1 MRQPIFRIV
10 LVTALAAAALL
21 GVLIANP
28 SRTEAGSISAAIIGM
43 FPKTTDEFAYAD
55 LKSARKL
62 PWFAQIQDQM
72 LPKQMRDFETF
83 LSSAGIDPNSQVTD
97 LAWGA
102 IMSADGA
109 SGQILGVAL
118 GAFDPSSTEARFK
131 AQKMPVIEVN
141 GYHLYAFGSGS
152 GASDILFFFI
162 DSNTAAFGNR
172 SALEKM
178 IDVRMGTAESLFT
191 NEKLYPLITEANG
204 SGLIWAVLDKNSTNM
219 AMHELLPQA
228 SQFPQAAAIITR
240 IHAMTISVTAD
251 SGIDV
256 QFQAVC
262 DSVDDANTLGAA
274 MQAGIMYRRYQEAQS
289 NPDFAKALDHVSVK
303 PSGDRLKIDAPVSQ
317 DELLSLIR
325 TKALAPSS
333 M

>member
-1 MRQPIFRIV
+1 MRQPISRTI
-10 LVTALAAAALL
+10 LIAALAAVALL
-21 GVLIANP
+21 GFFTAVP
-28 SRTEAGSISAAIIGM
+28 SRTAAGSLTTAVIGM
-43 FPKTTDEFAYAD
+43 FPKSTNEFAYAD

-62 PWFAQIQDQM
+62 PWFAQMQDQM
-72 LPKQMRDFETF
+72 LPKQMKDFEQF
-83 LSSAGIDPNSQVTD
+83 LSSAGVDPNSQVD
-97 LAWGA
+97 SLAWGA

-118 GAFDPSSTEARFK
+118 GAFDPSSTEAKFK
-131 AQKMPVIEVN
+131 AQKMPMIESN
-141 GYHLYAFGSGS
+141 GYHLYAFGSG
-152 GASDILFFFI
+152 GGGSDILFFFI

-172 SALEKM
+172 AALDKL
-178 IDVRMGTAESLFT
+178 IDVRMGTGESLFT
-191 NEKLYPLITEANG
+191 NDKLYPLITEANG
-204 SGLIWAVLDKNSTNM
+204 SGLIWAVLDKNSTNL

-228 SQFPQAAAIITR
+228 SQFPQAAAIVGR

-289 NPDFAKALDHVSVK
+289 NPDFAKALDHVRVT
-303 PSGDRLKIDAPVSQ
+303 PTGDRLKIDAPVSQ
-317 DELLSLIR
+317 EELLSLIR
-325 TKALAPSS
+325 TKALAPAT

>member
-1 MRQPIFRIV
+1 M
-10 LVTALAAAALL
+10 
-21 GVLIANP
+21 
-28 SRTEAGSISAAIIGM
+28 
-43 FPKTTDEFAYAD
+43 
-55 LKSARKL
+55 
-62 PWFAQIQDQM
+62 
-72 LPKQMRDFETF
+72 
-83 LSSAGIDPNSQVTD
+83 
-97 LAWGA
+97 
-102 IMSADGA
+102 
-109 SGQILGVAL
+109 
-118 GAFDPSSTEARFK
+118 
-131 AQKMPVIEVN
+131 IESN
-141 GYHLYAFGSGS
+141 GYHLYAFGSGG
-152 GASDILFFFI
+152 GAGDILFFFI

-172 SALEKM
+172 SALEKL
-178 IDVRMGTAESLFT
+178 IEVRMGTAESLFT
-191 NEKLYPLITEANG
+191 NDKIYPLITEANG
-204 SGLIWAVLDKNSTNM
+204 SGLIWAVLDKNSTSL

-228 SQFPQAAAIITR
+228 SQFPQAAAIVTR
-240 IHAMTISVTAD
+240 IHAMIISVSAD

-262 DSVDDANTLGAA
+262 DSVDDANVLGAA

>member
-1 MRQPIFRIV
+1 MRQPIVRIA
-10 LVTALAAAALL
+10 LFAALAAAALL
-21 GVLIANP
+21 GIFTATP
-28 SRTEAGSISAAIIGM
+28 SRTDAGSITTAVIGM

-62 PWFAQIQDQM
+62 PWFAQMQDQM
-72 LPKQMRDFETF
+72 LPKQMRDFEKF
-83 LSSAGIDPNSQVTD
+83 LSSAGIDPNSQVND

-102 IMSADGA
+102 IMSADG
-109 SGQILGVAL
+109 STGQILGIAL
-118 GAFDPSSTEARFK
+118 GGFDPSGAEAKFK
-131 AQKMPVIEVN
+131 AQKLPMIEVN
-141 GYHLYAFGSGS
+141 GYHLYAFGSGG

-172 SALEKM
+172 SALEKL

-191 NEKLYPLITEANG
+191 NDKIYPLITEANG
-204 SGLIWAVLDKNSTNM
+204 TGLIWAVLDKNSTGL

-228 SQFPQAAAIITR
+228 SQFPQAAAIVGR
-240 IHAMTISVTAD
+240 IHAMIISVSAD

-262 DSVDDANTLGAA
+262 DSVDDANVLGAA

-289 NPDFAKALDHVSVK
+289 NPDFAKALDHVRVT
-303 PSGDRLKIDAPVSQ
+303 PTGDRLKIDAPVSQ

-325 TKALAPSS
+325 SKALAPST

>member
-1 MRQPIFRIV
+1 
-10 LVTALAAAALL
+10 
-21 GVLIANP
+21 
-28 SRTEAGSISAAIIGM
+28 
-43 FPKTTDEFAYAD
+43 
-55 LKSARKL
+55 
-62 PWFAQIQDQM
+62 
-72 LPKQMRDFETF
+72 
-83 LSSAGIDPNSQVTD
+83 
-97 LAWGA
+97 
-102 IMSADGA
+102 MSADGS
-109 SGQILGVAL
+109 SGQILGVAM

-131 AQKMPVIEVN
+131 AQKLPMIESN
-141 GYHLYAFGSGS
+141 GYHLYAFGSGG

-172 SALEKM
+172 SALEKL
-178 IDVRMGTAESLFT
+178 IEVRMGTAESLFT
-191 NEKLYPLITEANG
+191 NDKIYPLITEANG
-204 SGLIWAVLDKNSTNM
+204 SGLIWAVLDKNSTNL

-228 SQFPQAAAIITR
+228 SQFPQAAAIVTR
-240 IHAMTISVTAD
+240 IHAMIISVSAD

-262 DSVDDANTLGAA
+262 DSVDDANVLGAA

>member
-1 MRQPIFRIV
+1 LRQPIIRIV
-10 LVTALAAAALL
+10 LFTALAAVALL
-21 GVLIANP
+21 AFFVAAP
-28 SRTEAGSISAAIIGM
+28 SRTDAGSISTAVIGM
-43 FPKTTDEFAYAD
+43 FPKSTDEFAYAD

-62 PWFAQIQDQM
+62 PWFAQMQDQM

-83 LSSAGIDPNSQVTD
+83 LSSSGIDPNSQVTD

-102 IMSADGA
+102 IMSADG
-109 SGQILGVAL
+109 STGQILGVAL

-131 AQKMPVIEVN
+131 AQKLPMIESN
-141 GYHLYAFGSGS
+141 GYHLYAFGSGG
-152 GASDILFFFI
+152 GAGDILFFFI

-172 SALEKM
+172 SALEKL
-178 IDVRMGTAESLFT
+178 IEVRMGTAESLFT
-191 NEKLYPLITEANG
+191 NDKIYPLITEANG
-204 SGLIWAVLDKNSTNM
+204 SGLIWAVLDKNSTNL

-228 SQFPQAAAIITR
+228 SQFPQAAAIVAR
-240 IHAMTISVTAD
+240 IHAMIISVSAD

-262 DSVDDANTLGAA
+262 DSVDDANVLGAA